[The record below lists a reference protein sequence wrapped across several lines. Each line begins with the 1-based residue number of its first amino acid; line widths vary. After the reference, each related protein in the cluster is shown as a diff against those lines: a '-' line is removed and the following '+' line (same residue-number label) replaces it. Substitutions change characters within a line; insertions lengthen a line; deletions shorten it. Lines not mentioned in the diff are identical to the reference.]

1 VNGAEN
7 GIVWAIDYTA
17 FGTGP
22 AVLYAFDAANV
33 ANELYD
39 STQAG
44 TRDRAAVAV
53 KFTAPTVANGNVYIG
68 GRNAVT
74 VYGLLSTA
82 PCGDNSP
89 KLPAP
94 NANGSVTVRV
104 NSACLQLFV
113 AQILHPHLSVFLD
126 SEVVIHAHPLVQ
138 VGGEDL
144 VKSRVA
150 NVARNGFRNDVRPR
164 MILKSQ
170 HRAKMLCLIAL

>member
-1 VNGAEN
+1 MGRAQISRSPRTALRT
-7 GIVWAIDYTA
+7 GSSGAIDHTA

-74 VYGLLSTA
+74 VYGLFRTA
-82 PCGDNSP
+82 PAVTTAS

-94 NANGSVTVRV
+94 NANGSVTVRL
-104 NSACLQLFV
+104 NSADKK
-113 AQILHPHLSVFLD
+113 P
-126 SEVVIHAHPLVQ
+126 E
-138 VGGEDL
+138 GTG
-144 VKSRVA
+144 VK
-150 NVARNGFRNDVRPR
+150 
-164 MILKSQ
+164 
-170 HRAKMLCLIAL
+170 